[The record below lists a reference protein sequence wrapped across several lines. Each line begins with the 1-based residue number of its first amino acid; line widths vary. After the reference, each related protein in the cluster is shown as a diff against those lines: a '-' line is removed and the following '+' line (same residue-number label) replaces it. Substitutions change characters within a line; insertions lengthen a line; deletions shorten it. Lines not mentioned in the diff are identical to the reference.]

1 MEWFRVYHGITQDA
15 KLQVVA
21 KRTNQPMAIVVAVW
35 LCLLEAASKH
45 DPRGIAKVDLEQVA
59 VTQGIDTEI
68 VESIVKAFRDKGMM
82 DKSGNIKAWHTRQY
96 TTASERSKKFRAKE
110 KQDAKPCNT
119 EQRAETSKNAAQ
131 RKKRKKSP
139 DTDNRLQNT
148 DYRTDSEKRKKTDSK
163 NRAREEKEERE
174 KEKQKIAEQML
185 QIWNAEVQSK
195 LTKDQKAILT
205 PQRKELLC
213 KRWEEDFQQDF
224 RAWQYYCEVIGS
236 SDFCLG
242 KIEGKGWTIDLT
254 WAIQSSEHVAKI
266 LEGGFSGG
274 KHPPKHPACDVPA
287 LQGAWDNAMLSFQKK
302 YGKPIYR
309 SWLSSLTLS
318 SLQYNVG
325 NSSVIIKCSNKFA
338 RDWIAQHYLADLK
351 FWLVE
356 AAKDKF
362 QITEIQLIAEVK

>member
-1 MEWFRVYHGITQDA
+1 
-15 KLQVVA
+15 
-21 KRTNQPMAIVVAVW
+21 
-35 LCLLEAASKH
+35 
-45 DPRGIAKVDLEQVA
+45 
-59 VTQGIDTEI
+59 
-68 VESIVKAFRDKGMM
+68 
-82 DKSGNIKAWHTRQY
+82 
-96 TTASERSKKFRAKE
+96 
-110 KQDAKPCNT
+110 
-119 EQRAETSKNAAQ
+119 
-131 RKKRKKSP
+131 
-139 DTDNRLQNT
+139 
-148 DYRTDSEKRKKTDSK
+148 
-163 NRAREEKEERE
+163 
-174 KEKQKIAEQML
+174 ML

-254 WAIQSSEHVAKI
+254 WAVQSSEHVAKI

-274 KHPPKHPACDVPA
+274 KHPPKPPACDVPA
-287 LQGAWDNAMLSFQKK
+287 LQGAWDSTMLSFQKK
-302 YGKPIYR
+302 HGKPIYR

-325 NSSVIIKCSNKFA
+325 NSSVIIKCSSKFA

>member
-1 MEWFRVYHGITQDA
+1 MEWFRVYHGMPQDA
-15 KLQVVA
+15 KLQVIA
-21 KRTNQPMAIVVAVW
+21 KRTKQPMSSVVSVW
-35 LCLLEAASKH
+35 LCLLEAASRH
-45 DPRGIAKVDLEQVA
+45 EPRGIAEVDPEQIA
-59 VTQGIDTEI
+59 VVQDMEMEVVQGII
-68 VESIVKAFRDKGMM
+68 QAFSDKGMI
-82 DKSGNIKAWHTRQY
+82 DKNNRLTAWDKRQY
-96 TTASERSKKFRAKE
+96 ATSTERSRKFREEK
-110 KQDAKPCNT
+110 KQDATPCNT
-119 EQRAETSKNAAQ
+119 KKQQATSVNSSEQKSS
-131 RKKRKKSP
+131 KKRP
-139 DTDNRLQNT
+139 DTESDT
-148 DYRTDSEKRKKTDSK
+148 DTDSRTDSEKEKNTDKK
-163 NRAREEKEERE
+163 NREREEKEERE
-174 KEKQKIAEQML
+174 KEKHKIAEQML

-274 KHPPKHPACDVPA
+274 KHPPKPPACDVPA
-287 LQGAWDNAMLSFQKK
+287 LQGAWDSTMLSFQKK

-325 NSSVIIKCSNKFA
+325 NSSVIIKCSNKFV